1 MIIWRYITM
10 KQPGLIRHPVG
21 RRNMDQNYDA
31 EIEEE
36 REETESMGRNRKKPG
51 SAFPWHMIITIILMI
66 VLMVVFML
74 FFRGGGRISNE
85 DISAIL
91 GRFDQLN
98 RKLPQYAEIEKR
110 IAQLEIRIKGVQQSI
125 SKVEANGASL
135 RKELGKIYN
144 QIGLLKTDISTKPK
158 VSKAPEPVQ
167 KKPVSEITTGYHEVQ
182 RGETLYRIASKYGL
196 TVGELRKMNNLS
208 KDQDI
213 YPKQKLKVK

>member
-1 MIIWRYITM
+1 
-10 KQPGLIRHPVG
+10 
-21 RRNMDQNYDA
+21 MDQNYDV
-31 EIEEE
+31 EMEEE
-36 REETESMGRNRKKPG
+36 QEDTENMVRNRKKPG
-51 SAFPWHMIITIILMI
+51 SAFPPHMIIAIIVMI
-66 VLMVVFML
+66 GLMVVFML
-74 FFRGGGRISNE
+74 FFRGGGTISNE

-98 RKLPQYAEIEKR
+98 RKLPQYAQIEKR

-144 QIGLLKTDISTKPK
+144 QIGLLKTDISSGPK
-158 VSKAPEPVQ
+158 ESKVPEPVQ
-167 KKPVSEITTGYHEVQ
+167 KKPPSEITPGYHEVQ